1 MEQRQEALQT
11 KEEQKIAMRV
21 SRNSI
26 IINVL
31 LSAGKLLAGTM
42 AHSGAMISD
51 AVHSASDVFST
62 FIVMIGVR
70 IAGKKPDKQ
79 HPYGHERMECV
90 AAIVLAVVLLATG
103 LMIGYQGLANIVGG
117 QYEKLAVPGRM
128 ALVVAVVSIIV
139 KEWMYWYTVA
149 AANKIHS
156 GALKADAWHHRS
168 DALSSVGALIG
179 IAGARLGYT
188 VLDSVASVVI
198 AVFIAKAA
206 YDIFMDAVD
215 KMVDK
220 SCDEETEERMRALIM
235 EQSGVLG
242 ITSFQTRMFGTKI
255 YVDAEIEADGELTL
269 REGHDIAEKVHA
281 AIEREFVRVKH
292 CMVHVN
298 PYGKEQ
304 PEDAVSEEARER
316 L

>member
-1 MEQRQEALQT
+1 MEQRQEALQP

-26 IINVL
+26 IVNVL

-62 FIVMIGVR
+62 FIVIIGVR

-103 LMIGYQGLANIVGG
+103 LIIGYQGLANIVGG
-117 QYEKLAVPGRM
+117 QYEKLAVPGMM
-128 ALVVAVVSIIV
+128 ALVAAVISIIV

-156 GALKADAWHHRS
+156 AALKADAWHHRS

-179 IAGARLGYT
+179 IGGARLGYA

-242 ITSFQTRMFGTKI
+242 ITSFQTRMFGSKI

-304 PEDAVSEEARER
+304 LEDVVSEEAGER